1 MTGTIESRTAKRIPV
16 ANRVT
21 VMVKGRVML
30 AAIAVNISMG
40 GLLLSAAEPLPV
52 GSQCEVAIALPES
65 NGAES
70 FIAQGRI
77 VRAGSN
83 SIAIQFAKM
92 LGDQTLSVIT
102 APATET
108 LGGSLV
114 RSYLNYFKVSQSRI
128 GYDCERVFGVTSKTF
143 RMISTTSFIA
153 CIPAAILPVWA
164 LRAYIP
170 AVPDWA
176 KIIAAFIYG
185 AIWLLVLQ
193 PFIDL
198 AIFKLIKVRTQS
210 SART

>member
-1 MTGTIESRTAKRIPV
+1 MSGTIESRTAKRIPV

-21 VMVKGRVML
+21 VIVKGKVML

-40 GLLLSAAEPLPV
+40 GLLLNASEPLPV
-52 GSQCEVAIALPES
+52 GSQCEVAIALPEGD
-65 NGAES
+65 GAES

-102 APATET
+102 APSASF
-108 LGGSLV
+108 GGSLF
-114 RSYLNYFKVSQSRI
+114 RSYVNYFKVSQSRI
-128 GYDCERVFGVTSKTF
+128 GYDCERIFGVTSKTF
-143 RMISTTSFIA
+143 RTISTTSFIA

-198 AIFKLIKVRTQS
+198 AIFKLIKVRPQS
-210 SART
+210 GART